1 MSAGRDLSPEEV
13 RSLITELTRRLQ
25 DQGVDSDIRLVGG
38 AAMIFYGSRRMTQD
52 IDASYSHT
60 EEVEA
65 VARQMA
71 AEHNLPENWLNDS
84 ARAFIPDG
92 AQWTAVPSG
101 PATVLVAT
109 DETLLAMKLAAERH
123 KDILDLSVLAG
134 RLGITDP
141 ERIVDIAFDLYGE
154 DSIPL
159 SGERDNYL
167 IVAAE
172 ALRLNIGEPSDD
184 PVRPASRRREE

>member
-1 MSAGRDLSPEEV
+1 
-13 RSLITELTRRLQ
+13 
-25 DQGVDSDIRLVGG
+25 
-38 AAMIFYGSRRMTQD
+38 MTQD

-109 DETLLAMKLAAERH
+109 DETLLAMKLAAERG
-123 KDILDLSVLAG
+123 KDILDLSLLAS

-141 ERIVDIAFDLYGE
+141 EESSTLR
-154 DSIPL
+154 SISTAKIPYR
-159 SGERDNYL
+159 SQVN
-167 IVAAE
+167 ATTT
-172 ALRLNIGEPSDD
+172 
-184 PVRPASRRREE
+184 

>member
-1 MSAGRDLSPEEV
+1 M
-13 RSLITELTRRLQ
+13 ITELTRRLQ
-25 DQGVDSDIRLVGG
+25 DQGVDSDIRLVDG

-92 AQWTAVPSG
+92 AQWTDVPGG
-101 PATVLVAT
+101 PATVLMAT

-159 SGERDNYL
+159 SGERDDYL

-184 PVRPASRRREE
+184 PAHPASRRREE

>member
-109 DETLLAMKLAAERH
+109 DETLLAMKLAAERG
-123 KDILDLSVLAG
+123 KDILDLSLLAS

>member
-1 MSAGRDLSPEEV
+1 MEHDRQRGRLHGHVKIPLKAASEIQPPTTSP
-13 RSLITELTRRLQ
+13 
-25 DQGVDSDIRLVGG
+25 VGG
-38 AAMIFYGSRRMTQD
+38 SR
-52 IDASYSHT
+52 
-60 EEVEA
+60 
-65 VARQMA
+65 
-71 AEHNLPENWLNDS
+71 LNDS

-109 DETLLAMKLAAERH
+109 DETLLAMKLAAERG
-123 KDILDLSVLAG
+123 KDILDLSLLAS

-184 PVRPASRRREE
+184 PVRPASRRRGE

>member
-1 MSAGRDLSPEEV
+1 
-13 RSLITELTRRLQ
+13 
-25 DQGVDSDIRLVGG
+25 
-38 AAMIFYGSRRMTQD
+38 
-52 IDASYSHT
+52 
-60 EEVEA
+60 
-65 VARQMA
+65 
-71 AEHNLPENWLNDS
+71 
-84 ARAFIPDG
+84 
-92 AQWTAVPSG
+92 
-101 PATVLVAT
+101 
-109 DETLLAMKLAAERH
+109 MKLAAERG
-123 KDILDLSVLAG
+123 KDILDLSLLAS

-172 ALRLNIGEPSDD
+172 ALRHNIGEPSDD

>member
-1 MSAGRDLSPEEV
+1 
-13 RSLITELTRRLQ
+13 
-25 DQGVDSDIRLVGG
+25 
-38 AAMIFYGSRRMTQD
+38 
-52 IDASYSHT
+52 
-60 EEVEA
+60 
-65 VARQMA
+65 MA

-109 DETLLAMKLAAERH
+109 DETLLAMKLAAERG
-123 KDILDLSVLAG
+123 KDILDLSLLAS

-154 DSIPL
+154 DSIR
-159 SGERDNYL
+159 SQVN
-167 IVAAE
+167 ATTT
-172 ALRLNIGEPSDD
+172 
-184 PVRPASRRREE
+184 